1 MHDTRLLQGFLRSH
15 TFIIISAIFYT
26 KNFSYLKVFK
36 HIEKKGLGIKWIKH
50 NVNLIDYKYRMTFIF
65 LNIAF

>member
-1 MHDTRLLQGFLRSH
+1 M
-15 TFIIISAIFYT
+15 
-26 KNFSYLKVFK
+26 
-36 HIEKKGLGIKWIKH
+36 EKKGLGIKWIKH